1 MVFDDLRNYNEC
13 ALNALTKAISTK
25 KVIEKDNRPV
35 NLNLLT
41 INFPII
47 GLSSILH
54 RISGLAVF
62 ICFPLLVWL
71 LSISLESEERFSN
84 LQNSFQEITLF
95 KLIIFLLFVGFTYHL
110 LIGVKKL
117 LGEVFGLGETLKSGS
132 LLTWLFLGLTLF
144 ISLIVFVDIFNLREV
159 LFLR

>member
-1 MVFDDLRNYNEC
+1 MVFDDLRNYNEG
-13 ALNALTKAISTK
+13 ALNALTKAISTR

-41 INFPII
+41 INLPII

-71 LSISLESEERFSN
+71 LSISLESEKRFSD
-84 LQNSFQEITLF
+84 LQNSFQEMVLF
-95 KLIIFLLFVGFTYHL
+95 KLVIFLIFVGFIYHL
-110 LIGVKKL
+110 LAGVKKL
-117 LGEVFGLGETLKSGS
+117 LSEVFGFGETLKSGN
-132 LLTWLFLGLTLF
+132 LLTWTVVGITVVMSF
-144 ISLIVFVDIFNLREV
+144 IVFCKIFNR
-159 LFLR
+159 

>member
-1 MVFDDLRNYNEC
+1 LVFDDLRNYNES
-13 ALNALTKAISTK
+13 ALNALTKAISTR

-41 INFPII
+41 INLPII

-71 LSISLESEERFSN
+71 LSISLESEKRFSD
-84 LQNSFQEITLF
+84 LQNSFQEMVLF
-95 KLIIFLLFVGFTYHL
+95 KLVIFLIFVGFIYHL
-110 LIGVKKL
+110 LAGVKKL
-117 LGEVFGLGETLKSGS
+117 LSEVFGFGETLKSGN
-132 LLTWLFLGLTLF
+132 LLSWTVFGLT
-144 ISLIVFVDIFNLREV
+144 FVMSFMV
-159 LFLR
+159 LFKILNL

>member
-1 MVFDDLRNYNEC
+1 MVFDDLRNYNES
-13 ALNALTKAISTK
+13 ALNALTKAISTR

-41 INFPII
+41 INLPII

-71 LSISLESEERFSN
+71 LSISLESEKRFSD
-84 LQNSFQEITLF
+84 LQNSFQEMVLF
-95 KLIIFLLFVGFTYHL
+95 KLVIFLIFVGFIYHL
-110 LIGVKKL
+110 LAGVKKL
-117 LGEVFGLGETLKSGS
+117 LSEVFGFGETLKSGS
-132 LLTWLFLGLTLF
+132 LLSWTVFGLTFVMSFMVLF
-144 ISLIVFVDIFNLREV
+144 KIFNS
-159 LFLR
+159 

>member
-1 MVFDDLRNYNEC
+1 MVFDDLRNYNDR
-13 ALNALTKAISTK
+13 ALMRSQKQFLLD

-41 INFPII
+41 INLPII

-71 LSISLESEERFSN
+71 LGISLESEKRFSD
-84 LQNSFQEITLF
+84 LQSLFQEMILF
-95 KLIIFLLFVGFTYHL
+95 KLVILLIFIGFIYHL
-110 LIGVKKL
+110 LAGVKKL
-117 LGEVFGLGETLKSGS
+117 LSDMFGFGETLKSGN
-132 LLTWLFLGLTLF
+132 LLTWAVFGLTLVMSFMVF
-144 ISLIVFVDIFNLREV
+144 IKIFN
-159 LFLR
+159 

>member
-1 MVFDDLRNYNEC
+1 MVFDDLRNYNDR
-13 ALNALTKAISTK
+13 ALMRSQKQFLLD

-41 INFPII
+41 INLPII

-71 LSISLESEERFSN
+71 LGISLESEKRFSD
-84 LQNSFQEITLF
+84 LQSLFQEMILF
-95 KLIIFLLFVGFTYHL
+95 KLVILLIFIGFIYHL
-110 LIGVKKL
+110 LAGVKKL
-117 LGEVFGLGETLKSGS
+117 LSDMFGFGETLKSGN
-132 LLTWLFLGLTLF
+132 LLTWAVFGLTLVLSF
-144 ISLIVFVDIFNLREV
+144 LVSIKIFN
-159 LFLR
+159 

>member
-1 MVFDDLRNYNEC
+1 MVFDDLRNYNES
-13 ALNALTKAISTK
+13 ALNALTKAISTR

-41 INFPII
+41 INLPII

-71 LSISLESEERFSN
+71 LSISLESEKRFSD
-84 LQNSFQEITLF
+84 LQNSFQEMVLF
-95 KLIIFLLFVGFTYHL
+95 KLVIFLIFVGFIYHL
-110 LIGVKKL
+110 LAGVKKL
-117 LGEVFGLGETLKSGS
+117 FSEVFGFGETLKSGN
-132 LLTWLFLGLTLF
+132 LLTWTVFGLTF
-144 ISLIVFVDIFNLREV
+144 VMSFIVFFKIFNL
-159 LFLR
+159 

>member
-1 MVFDDLRNYNEC
+1 MVFDDLRNYNEG

-41 INFPII
+41 INLPII

-71 LSISLESEERFSN
+71 LSISLESEKRFSD
-84 LQNSFQEITLF
+84 LQNSFQEMVLF
-95 KLIIFLLFVGFTYHL
+95 KLVIFLIFVGFIYHL
-110 LIGVKKL
+110 LAGVKKL
-117 LGEVFGLGETLKSGS
+117 LSEVFGFGETLKSGS
-132 LLTWLFLGLTLF
+132 LLSWTVFGLTFVMSFMVLF
-144 ISLIVFVDIFNLREV
+144 KIFNL
-159 LFLR
+159 

>member
-1 MVFDDLRNYNEC
+1 MRSQKQFLLD
-13 ALNALTKAISTK
+13 

-41 INFPII
+41 INLPII

-71 LSISLESEERFSN
+71 LGISLESEKRFSD
-84 LQNSFQEITLF
+84 LQSLFQEMILF
-95 KLIIFLLFVGFTYHL
+95 KLVILLIFIGFIYHL
-110 LIGVKKL
+110 LAGVKKL
-117 LGEVFGLGETLKSGS
+117 LSDMFGFGETLKSGN
-132 LLTWLFLGLTLF
+132 LLTWAVFGLTLVMSFMVF
-144 ISLIVFVDIFNLREV
+144 IKIFN
-159 LFLR
+159 

>member
-1 MVFDDLRNYNEC
+1 MRSQKQFL
-13 ALNALTKAISTK
+13 LK

-41 INFPII
+41 INLPVI

-71 LSISLESEERFSN
+71 LGISLESEKRFSD
-84 LQNSFQEITLF
+84 LQGSFQEMILF
-95 KLIIFLLFVGFTYHL
+95 KLVILLIFVGFIYHL
-110 LIGVKKL
+110 LVGVKKL
-117 LGEVFGLGETLKSGS
+117 LSEVFGFGETLKSGN
-132 LLTWLFLGLTLF
+132 LLTWTVFGLTLF
-144 ISLIVFVDIFNLREV
+144 ISFMVFIKVFNL
-159 LFLR
+159 

>member
-1 MVFDDLRNYNEC
+1 LVFDDLRNYNEG

-41 INFPII
+41 INLPII

-71 LSISLESEERFSN
+71 LSISLESEKRFSD
-84 LQNSFQEITLF
+84 LQNSFQEMVLF
-95 KLIIFLLFVGFTYHL
+95 KVVIFLIFVGFIYHL
-110 LIGVKKL
+110 LAGVKKL
-117 LGEVFGLGETLKSGS
+117 LSEVFGFGETLKSGN
-132 LLTWLFLGLTLF
+132 LLSWTVFGLTFVMSSMVF
-144 ISLIVFVDIFNLREV
+144 IKIFNL
-159 LFLR
+159 